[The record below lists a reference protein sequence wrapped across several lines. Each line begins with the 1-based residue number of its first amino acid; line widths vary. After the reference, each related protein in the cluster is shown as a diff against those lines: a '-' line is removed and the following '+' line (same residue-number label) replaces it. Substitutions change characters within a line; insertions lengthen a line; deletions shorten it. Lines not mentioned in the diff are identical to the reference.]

1 MPAILSKKAE
11 LKKLIKKVNE
21 DKTPIILVDEDGQS
35 AILFSME
42 DFESMNETIYLLS
55 SRINAEWLNQSI
67 QQAEKKEYKTL
78 TLSELEEMI
87 K

>member
-1 MPAILSKKAE
+1 MPAILSKKDE

-21 DKTPIILVDEDGQS
+21 DRIPIILVDEDGQS

-67 QQAEKKEYKTL
+67 QQAEKKEYRTF

>member
-67 QQAEKKEYKTL
+67 QQAEKKK
-78 TLSELEEMI
+78 SI
-87 K
+87 KHSLFQS